1 VLGADR
7 RSTSGVNSHV
17 LGAPP
22 RLRDTGAVSP
32 IRRVL
37 AILVVW
43 GAATAFAAAFAVG
56 TAVGPVLLTL
66 TRRHGVH
73 VGDMVALVAAYT
85 VAAVLTRHLLQQ
97 R

>member
-1 VLGADR
+1 
-7 RSTSGVNSHV
+7 VNSHV
-17 LGAPP
+17 LGAPQHV
-22 RLRDTGAVSP
+22 RDTGAVPP

-37 AILVVW
+37 AIFVVW
-43 GAATAFAAAFAVG
+43 GAATAFAAAIAVE
-56 TAVGPVLLTL
+56 TAVGPVVLTL

-73 VGDMVALVAAYT
+73 VGDLVALVAAYT